1 MEEET
6 YALKNR
12 QTGTYQ
18 YEVTV
23 PETGESKKASTLE
36 SVLTITL
43 HDIVKH
49 LTTRSLI
56 LAFADQHVDRDSR
69 GVDPQERPQT
79 DLDYQAACEVAQ
91 PGIAPQVKRKE
102 RHLVFELSQPLTR
115 AQATLLDE
123 HAGKIF
129 NRYYIKDELEVEL
142 DTLLEEARD
151 NRKVVAHE

>member
-23 PETGESKKASTLE
+23 PETG
-36 SVLTITL
+36 
-43 HDIVKH
+43 KH